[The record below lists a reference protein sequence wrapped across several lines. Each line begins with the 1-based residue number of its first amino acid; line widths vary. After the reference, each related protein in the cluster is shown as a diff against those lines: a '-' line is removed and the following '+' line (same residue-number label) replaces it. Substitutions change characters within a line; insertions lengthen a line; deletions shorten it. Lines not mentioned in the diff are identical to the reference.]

1 MSQFGENY
9 LTCIASET
17 KRDTQDRL
25 TVRRVTESD
34 IIEPAA
40 MPRPAREDI
49 LPWRMDYA
57 SNST

>member
-1 MSQFGENY
+1 MSQFGDNY
-9 LTCIASET
+9 LTCIASQTE
-17 KRDTQDRL
+17 RDTQDRL

-49 LPWRMDYA
+49 LPRLTDYA

>member
-1 MSQFGENY
+1 MSQFSENY
-9 LTCIASET
+9 LTCIASQT

-25 TVRRVTESD
+25 TVRRVTESN

-49 LPWRMDYA
+49 LPGRKD
-57 SNST
+57 